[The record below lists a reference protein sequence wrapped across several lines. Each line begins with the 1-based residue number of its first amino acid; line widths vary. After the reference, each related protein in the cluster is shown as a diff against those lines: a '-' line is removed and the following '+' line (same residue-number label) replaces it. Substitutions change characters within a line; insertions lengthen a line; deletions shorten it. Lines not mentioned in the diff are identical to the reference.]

1 MSTAALL
8 SYLAPL
14 KPLLDSAHIEEII
27 VNRPREVY
35 VESGGAWVPL
45 EIPEFDQRRLTQL
58 ADLIAT
64 YSHQTVGAR
73 QPLLSAQ
80 LPEGQRVQVVMPP
93 GCLPEMF
100 GLAIRLP
107 SQKRF
112 SLDDL
117 ARSGSLRMRSEGH
130 GTSEQSDAE
139 LTAMLDGGDL
149 VGFLQGAVRLRK
161 NILISGGTSTGK
173 TTTMRALTDE
183 MRSDERIVTIEDVP
197 EISLSQHNK
206 LSLIASKGGQGV
218 AKVGVTD
225 LLEASMRL
233 RPDRILLGEIRGAE
247 AADFLELI
255 NSGHPG
261 SISTIHAD
269 SPRLCFER
277 LCFMVKRREG
287 FQAMS
292 GPALLAYIQSV
303 IDVVIQF
310 KRFDNGFRG
319 VTQVWFGPRDRL
331 SAPGP
336 EIT

>member
-1 MSTAALL
+1 MSTAALR
-8 SYLAPL
+8 SYLIPL
-14 KPLLDSAHIEEII
+14 QHLLESAHVEEII

-35 VESGGAWVPL
+35 VESGGRWVPH
-45 EIPEFDQRRLTQL
+45 EIPEFDQRRLNQL

-112 SLDDL
+112 SLEDL
-117 ARSGSLRMRSEGH
+117 ERGGALRSRPDTRAD
-130 GTSEQSDAE
+130 SDGDAG
-139 LTAMLDGGDL
+139 LTTLLENGDM
-149 VGFLQGAVRLRK
+149 VGFLRGAVRQRK
-161 NILISGGTSTGK
+161 NIIISGGTSTGK
-173 TTTMRALTDE
+173 TTTLRALTDE
-183 MRSDERIVTIEDVP
+183 MGADERLVTIEDVP
-197 EISLSQHNK
+197 EIALSQHNK

-218 AKVGVTD
+218 AKVSVTD

-292 GPALLAYIQSV
+292 TQALLAYIQSV
-303 IDVVIQF
+303 IDVVVQF

-319 VTQVWFGPRDRL
+319 VTQVWFGPRDRVK
-331 SAPGP
+331 APG
-336 EIT
+336 TALQ

>member
-1 MSTAALL
+1 MSTAALR

-14 KPLLDSAHIEEII
+14 RPLLESAHVEEII

-35 VESGGAWVPL
+35 VESGGAWVPH
-45 EIPEFDQRRLTQL
+45 EVPEFDQRRLNQL

-93 GCLPEMF
+93 GCLPDMF

-107 SQKRF
+107 SRKRL
-112 SLDDL
+112 SLDALDRGG
-117 ARSGSLRMRSEGH
+117 ALRPREAGR
-130 GTSEQSDAE
+130 GGVGDDAE
-139 LTAMLDGGDL
+139 LAAMLESGDMA
-149 VGFLQGAVRLRK
+149 GFLRAAVHLRK
-161 NILISGGTSTGK
+161 NIIISGGTSTGK
-173 TTTMRALTDE
+173 TTTLRALTDE
-183 MRSDERIVTIEDVP
+183 MGKDERLVTIEDVP
-197 EISLSQHNK
+197 EIALSQHNR

-218 AKVGVTD
+218 AKVSVTD

-233 RPDRILLGEIRGAE
+233 RPDRILLGEIRGSE

-292 GPALLAYIQSV
+292 TQALLAYIQSV
-303 IDVVIQF
+303 IDVVVQF
-310 KRFDNGFRG
+310 KRFDNGARG
-319 VTQVWFGPRDRL
+319 VTQVWFGPRDRI
-331 SAPGP
+331 APQQL
-336 EIT
+336 EAL

>member
-1 MSTAALL
+1 MSTAALQ

-14 KPLLDSAHIEEII
+14 RPLLERASIEEII
-27 VNRPREVY
+27 VNRPQEVY
-35 VESGGAWVPL
+35 VEAGGVWVPYD
-45 EIPEFDQRRLTQL
+45 IPEFDQRRLMQL

-100 GLAIRLP
+100 GLAIRMP
-107 SQKRF
+107 SGKRF

-117 ARSGSLRMRSEGH
+117 DRAGTLKISQDHRSTVEEDQQLLNLLDSGNVGHFLRE
-130 GTSEQSDAE
+130 
-139 LTAMLDGGDL
+139 
-149 VGFLQGAVRLRK
+149 AVRRRK
-161 NILISGGTSTGK
+161 NIIISGGTSTGK
-173 TTTMRALTDE
+173 TTTLRALTDE
-183 MRSDERIVTIEDVP
+183 MGKDERLITIEDVP
-197 EISLSQHNK
+197 EIALSQANK

-218 AKVGVTD
+218 AKVTMTD

-233 RPDRILLGEIRGAE
+233 RPDRILLGEMRGAE

-261 SISTIHAD
+261 SISTVHAD

-277 LCFMVKRREG
+277 LSFMVKRREG
-287 FQAMS
+287 FQAMTTQ
-292 GPALLAYIQSV
+292 ALLAYIQSV
-303 IDVVIQF
+303 VDVVVQF
-310 KRFDNGFRG
+310 RRFDNGFRG
-319 VTQVWFGPRDRL
+319 VTDIWFGPRDRL
-331 SAPGP
+331 VNSAQFEG
-336 EIT
+336 